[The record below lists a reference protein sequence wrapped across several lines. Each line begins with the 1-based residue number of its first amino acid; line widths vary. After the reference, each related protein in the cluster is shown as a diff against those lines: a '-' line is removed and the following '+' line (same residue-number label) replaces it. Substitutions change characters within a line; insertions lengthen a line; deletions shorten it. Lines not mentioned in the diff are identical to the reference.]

1 MIKIMTQLLFASGM
15 NDGGINKANL
25 SLMDLKK
32 LSYKTFVMLPMI
44 PLSVVEQWMLYT
56 TVVDLLLYV

>member
-15 NDGGINKANL
+15 NDGGISKANL

-32 LSYKTFVMLPMI
+32 LSYKTFVMLLMI

-56 TVVDLLLYV
+56 TVVDFLLYV

>member
-15 NDGGINKANL
+15 NDGGISKANL

-32 LSYKTFVMLPMI
+32 LSYKTFVMLLMM

-56 TVVDLLLYV
+56 TVVDFLLYV